1 VGGKVAVIMVVVVVV
16 VVVVVMVVVVVVVVV
31 EVTAAVIVVV
41 VVVKKKRPSECD
53 ARSSKATRTVD
64 AYHHRC
70 SKSKIKQKKRA
81 CRDRVRVKKLTGG
94 TWTACRA
101 HGRGCTAR
109 HRACASLRQTNDR

>member
-1 VGGKVAVIMVVVVVV
+1 
-16 VVVVVMVVVVVVVVV
+16 VVVVVV

-70 SKSKIKQKKRA
+70 SKSKIKQKKELAVTECESRSSPVVHGPRVVPMVVVA
-81 CRDRVRVKKLTGG
+81 RLVTVRVRVCGRRMIGEVSVHTGEIG
-94 TWTACRA
+94 
-101 HGRGCTAR
+101 
-109 HRACASLRQTNDR
+109 